1 MKKTVLLFFSSL
13 VCFAIFAQ
21 KKQPPIDLHKTETAI
36 LEEGRK
42 LYQLQMATTLGLE
55 AFLQL
60 PKDVVD
66 SAAGYFAFREGK
78 FYKCVFYNN
87 LYNAD
92 IISTILF
99 DSAFNKV
106 RTAISNTL
114 RPMTNN
120 ERDLYFMRIRT
131 MDEIKKDTSLFKLY
145 TTTTTIVLPIIDNN
159 DRRVFVLTK
168 SDDPATVLFGNDYVL
183 DFDKANYVSAK
194 KAIHNDLISID
205 CVRPGAMENEE
216 LSDVTHK
223 HQGESGEFMTATD
236 VCTIL
241 MNQKK
246 AGWGHQ
252 VVKSENYVS
261 VWYCD
266 SDELET
272 MPIKKWNKHK
282 KEDKKD
288 SKGGDADSE
297 AKAKAK
303 KKESPVAFTPQ
314 GTGEQKLWT
323 YDQGL
328 ITVSNT
334 H

>member
-13 VCFAIFAQ
+13 LCLVIFAQ

-36 LEEGRK
+36 LDEGRK

-60 PKDVVD
+60 PKNVVD

-131 MDEIKKDTSLFKLY
+131 LDELKKDTSLFKLY
-145 TTTTTIVLPIIDNN
+145 STTTTVVLPIIDNN

-205 CVRPGAMENEE
+205 CVRPGAMEDEE
-216 LSDVTHK
+216 LSAVSHK
-223 HQGESGEFMTATD
+223 HEGESGEFMTATD

-246 AGWGHQ
+246 AGWIHH

-272 MPIKKWNKHK
+272 MPIKKWNKYN

-288 SKGGDADSE
+288 SKGSDGDAE
-297 AKAKAK
+297 AKTK
-303 KKESPVAFTPQ
+303 KKESLTAFTPQ
-314 GTGEQKLWT
+314 GKGEQKLWT